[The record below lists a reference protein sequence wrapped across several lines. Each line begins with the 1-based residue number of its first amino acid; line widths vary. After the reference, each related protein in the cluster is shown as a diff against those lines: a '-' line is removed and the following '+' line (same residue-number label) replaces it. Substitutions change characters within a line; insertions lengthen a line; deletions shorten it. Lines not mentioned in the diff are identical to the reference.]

1 MDAEITLNLKLAT
14 EAFDLASDRFSA
26 RHTLERSKFSGSRG
40 WSRPLTESQ
49 TVAMNRAVAIV
60 MKTTPEGADLAV
72 AGAAFKVCHRK
83 WAENLPVGKVGSH
96 ERYLYETYAIQAAHT
111 DLRASDIARA
121 ELEGEYIR
129 NHGWSR
135 PLSANQAAQMKAM
148 CDQCAPDGVD
158 AMAWAMRPRA

>member
-1 MDAEITLNLKLAT
+1 MSAEITLNLKLAT

-26 RHTLERSKFSGSRG
+26 RHTLERSAFCSARG
-40 WSRPLTESQ
+40 WARPLTESQ

-72 AGAAFKVCHRK
+72 AGAAFSMWHSK
-83 WAENLPVGKVGSH
+83 WAETLPVGKVVSCAQYFC
-96 ERYLYETYAIQAAHT
+96 EKWAITAA
-111 DLRASDIARA
+111 RADFRATDIARA
-121 ELEGEYIR
+121 NIEGEYIR

-158 AMAWAMRPRA
+158 AMACAMRPRA